1 MVFESPT
8 LYSPDVMG
16 DAPWQDG
23 CSEDDQAS
31 KIFHRLHGIVVLRV
45 GFGSVPAGWV
55 RLRPAVGFRFRR
67 FGVEKET

>member
-31 KIFHRLHGIVVLRV
+31 KILFPAAIVFMVFV
-45 GFGSVPAGWV
+45 V
-55 RLRPAVGFRFRR
+55 
-67 FGVEKET
+67 